1 MSFYSIPEVRHATH
15 RTLLNQEGSSVE
27 ELLRRSCDSAKASD
41 AFDVFL
47 VCNAGDEALLL
58 GVKTLLQERSMK
70 VYADRLSAHL
80 LPTHCLTS
88 DRVMQ
93 LKQRMGQARS
103 LLFIVAGK
111 PELSPLAAWMLGFF
125 DGAHQGG
132 VAILPLVDSCGEEPE
147 VGSEI
152 GFYPVIVHSDQLHQP
167 AKRAADAALISLDT
181 FLGMNRTWSG
191 I

>member
-1 MSFYSIPEVRHATH
+1 MSFYSIPEVRHASH
-15 RTLLNQEGSSVE
+15 RTLQNLDGDSVE
-27 ELLRRSCDSAKASD
+27 ERLRHACDRTRASD
-41 AFDVFL
+41 FFDVFL

-70 VYADRLSAHL
+70 VYADPLSAHL

-88 DRVMQ
+88 QRVVQ

-103 LLFIVAGK
+103 LLFVVAGTPK
-111 PELSPLAAWMLGFF
+111 LSPLAAWMLGFF

-132 VAILPLVDSCGEEPE
+132 VAILPLVDSCGEAPD

-167 AKRAADAALISLDT
+167 TAGVDGTLISLDT